1 VLGGQRLELA
11 AGTMKL
17 QGKPPAEVGVLDQA
31 GLLEQPLG
39 DGGWIGQ
46 VWAMGVP
53 LHLLQGAQG
62 VGQQAQVVPL
72 ERR

>member
-1 VLGGQRLELA
+1 VLAGQRLELA
-11 AGTMKL
+11 AGTVQL
-17 QGKPPAEVGVLDQA
+17 QGKLHAEVGVLDQA

-39 DGGWIGQ
+39 DGGWLGQ
-46 VWAMGVP
+46 VRAMGVP

-62 VGQQAQVVPL
+62 MGQQAQVVSL